1 MSEQINET
9 KNKNKINRILL
20 VLFSC
25 VLGALFL
32 VSIFIVIYNETIDV
46 SDRNLDK
53 FDFELNYSHV
63 DDVEFREKV
72 SYDSNKDFNNILISI
87 PKNYFYTR
95 IFDVYSLNEKFS
107 QNYNIT
113 FKNIGILTSTMPNT
127 LDVYMDASYN
137 DMFDFY
143 LTFNLEY
150 LFNDNNSID
159 FYIKNIIIGDG
170 LPKVF
175 FDHFINIKENTLI
188 YTIDSNNFKLT
199 SDGILTVKDL
209 NSIKANKKAVSCK
222 FNYLNNIDNLFN
234 FVAGD
239 EEYVIEES
247 KDKYL
252 SMIFE
257 ILIGKNADEY
267 EEISKLIMPQ
277 LVNNKNITS
286 LIHGLIK

>member
-9 KNKNKINRILL
+9 KNKNKINRIPL

-63 DDVEFREKV
+63 DDVEFREMV
-72 SYDSNKDFNNILISI
+72 SYDSNKDFNNMLISI

-234 FVAGD
+234 FVSGD
-239 EEYVIEES
+239 EEFVIEES

-257 ILIGKNADEY
+257 ILIGKNAEEY

-277 LVNNKNITS
+277 LINNKNITS
-286 LIHGLIK
+286 LIEGLIK